1 MEIIPAIDI
10 ISGKCVRLFKG
21 DYKLKKVYSLNP
33 LKTALLFQKAGF
45 KRLHL
50 IDLEGAREGKIK
62 NWGTI
67 KKIAENTNLLI
78 EFGGG
83 IREEKD
89 IKRLF
94 NLGIDRIIIGSIAL
108 KEPRKFEN
116 ILKKFGKEKIIVAVD
131 TKRNKVC
138 YKGWQAK
145 TTKDISS
152 FLRDL
157 IKLRVKTITPEG
169 RYIEQKLVIICT
181 DIERD
186 GTLRGPNFSLYK
198 RLIKKFPDLNIIA
211 SGGIRNINDLKKLS
225 KIGVTGAIVG
235 KAIYEKKISLDNLK
249 TSL

>member
-33 LKTALLFQKAGF
+33 LKTALLFLKAGF

-67 KKIAENTNLLI
+67 KKIAKNTNLLI

-116 ILKKFGKEKIIVAVD
+116 ILKNFGKEKIIVAID
-131 TKRNKVC
+131 ARRNKVC

-157 IKLRVKTITPEG
+157 IKLRVKT
-169 RYIEQKLVIICT
+169 IICT

-211 SGGIRNINDLKKLS
+211 SGGIRNKKDLKKLS
-225 KIGVTGAIVG
+225 KIGVAGAIVG

>member
-1 MEIIPAIDI
+1 MKIIPAIDI
-10 ISGKCVRLFKG
+10 ISGKCVRLTKG
-21 DYKLKKVYSLNP
+21 NYRLKKVYSSNP

-67 KKIAENTNLLI
+67 KKITENTNLLI

-94 NLGIDRIIIGSIAL
+94 DLGIDRIIIGSIAL
-108 KEPRKFEN
+108 KEPQKFEN
-116 ILKKFGKEKIIVAVD
+116 IFKKFEKEKVIVAVD

-157 IKLRVKTITPEG
+157 IKLRVKTI
-169 RYIEQKLVIICT
+169 ICT
-181 DIERD
+181 DIKRD
-186 GTLRGPNFSLYK
+186 GTLRGPNLSLYK
-198 RLIKKFPDLNIIA
+198 KIISNFPAFKLIA
-211 SGGIRNINDLKKLS
+211 SGGIRNINDLKKLL
-225 KIGVTGAIVG
+225 KIGVAGAIVG